1 MTTLKMM
8 NRKEIVKRYKEKLQ
22 VISSREYEKNQIVL
36 IGDCLIENLN
46 MEKHLN
52 GFTIYN
58 NGISGDTSEL
68 LISTLYKRAIKYKPS
83 KLFISVGSNDMG
95 FEKTS
100 VKDIYNN
107 IITIVEEV
115 KRRSKNTEIHILSV
129 IPVNPANMENINRE
143 YVDSR
148 DNHEINMLNYYL
160 KNYVRKNKLKYVDIT
175 KYLKND
181 FEQLNLDY
189 TLDGFHLN
197 EIGYNVVSEQIKV
210 YI

>member
-1 MTTLKMM
+1 
-8 NRKEIVKRYKEKLQ
+8 
-22 VISSREYEKNQIVL
+22 
-36 IGDCLIENLN
+36 
-46 MEKHLN
+46 
-52 GFTIYN
+52 
-58 NGISGDTSEL
+58 
-68 LISTLYKRAIKYKPS
+68 
-83 KLFISVGSNDMG
+83 MG

>member
-1 MTTLKMM
+1 M
-8 NRKEIVKRYKEKLQ
+8 
-22 VISSREYEKNQIVL
+22 
-36 IGDCLIENLN
+36 IENLEI
-46 MEKHLN
+46 EKQLN
-52 GFTIYN
+52 GIEIYN

-68 LISTLYKRAIKYKPS
+68 LINTLYKRAIKYKPN
-83 KLFISVGSNDMG
+83 KLFISIGSNDMG

-115 KRRSKNTEIHILSV
+115 KRRSKNTQIHIVSV
-129 IPVNPANMENINRE
+129 IPVNPAHMDIINRE

-148 DNHEINMLNYYL
+148 DNSEIVMLNYYL
-160 KNYVRKNKLKYVDIT
+160 KNYARKNGLKFVDIT

-181 FEQLNLDY
+181 FEQLDLNY
-189 TLDGFHLN
+189 TTDGFHLN
-197 EIGYNVVSEQIKV
+197 DIGYDVVTEQIKK

>member
-1 MTTLKMM
+1 M
-8 NRKEIVKRYKEKLQ
+8 NKKEMIKIYKEKLQ
-22 VISSREYEKNQIVL
+22 VISNREYEKNQIVL
-36 IGDCLIENLN
+36 IGDCLIENLDIG
-46 MEKHLN
+46 KHYN
-52 GFTIYN
+52 GLSIYN
-58 NGISGDTSEL
+58 NGISGDTTEL
-68 LISTLYKRAIKYKPS
+68 LISTLYKRAIKYKPK
-83 KLFISVGSNDMG
+83 KLFISIGSNDMG
-95 FEKTS
+95 FEKSS
-100 VKDIYNN
+100 VKDIYDN

-115 KRRSKNTEIHILSV
+115 KKRSKETEIHIVSV
-129 IPVNPANMENINRE
+129 IPVNPAIMDYINRE

-148 DNHEINMLNYYL
+148 DNHEISMLNYYL

-197 EIGYNVVSEQIKV
+197 EIGYNVVSEQIKI

>member
-1 MTTLKMM
+1 MM
-8 NRKEIVKRYKEKLQ
+8 NRKEIIKRYKEKLQ
-22 VISSREYEKNQIVL
+22 VISEREYDKNQIVL

-46 MEKHLN
+46 MEEHLN
-52 GFTIYN
+52 GKAIYN

-68 LISTLYKRAIKYKPS
+68 LISTLYKRAIKYKPN
-83 KLFISVGSNDMG
+83 KLFISIGSNDMG

-115 KRRSKNTEIHILSV
+115 KRRSKETEVHIVSV
-129 IPVNPANMENINRE
+129 IPVNPANMDNINRE

-148 DNHEINMLNYYL
+148 DNHEISMLNYYL
-160 KNYVRKNKLKYVDIT
+160 KNYVRKNKLKFVDIT

-181 FEQLNLDY
+181 FYQLDLNY
-189 TLDGFHLN
+189 TFDGFHLN
-197 EIGYNVVSEQIKV
+197 ETGYSVVSEQIK
-210 YI
+210 IHI

>member
-1 MTTLKMM
+1 M
-8 NRKEIVKRYKEKLQ
+8 NKKEMIKIYKEKLQ
-22 VISSREYEKNQIVL
+22 VISNREYEKNQIVL
-36 IGDCLIENLN
+36 IGDCLIENLDIG
-46 MEKHLN
+46 KQHN
-52 GFTIYN
+52 GLSIYN
-58 NGISGDTSEL
+58 NGISGDTTEL
-68 LISTLYKRAIKYKPS
+68 LISTLYKRAIKYKPK
-83 KLFISVGSNDMG
+83 KLFISIGSNDMG
-95 FEKTS
+95 FEKSS
-100 VKDIYNN
+100 VKDIYDN

-115 KRRSKNTEIHILSV
+115 KKRSKETEIHIVSV
-129 IPVNPANMENINRE
+129 IPVNPAIMDYINRE

-148 DNHEINMLNYYL
+148 DNHEISMLNYYL

-197 EIGYNVVSEQIKV
+197 EIGYNVVSEQIKI

>member
-1 MTTLKMM
+1 M
-8 NRKEIVKRYKEKLQ
+8 NKKEMIKIYKEKLQ
-22 VISSREYEKNQIVL
+22 VISNREYEKNQIVL
-36 IGDCLIENLN
+36 IGDCLIENLDIG
-46 MEKHLN
+46 KHYN
-52 GFTIYN
+52 GLSIYN
-58 NGISGDTSEL
+58 NGISGDTTEL
-68 LISTLYKRAIKYKPS
+68 LISTLYKRAIKYKPK
-83 KLFISVGSNDMG
+83 KLFISIGSNDLV
-95 FEKTS
+95 FEKSS
-100 VKDIYNN
+100 VKYIYYN

-115 KRRSKNTEIHILSV
+115 KKRSKETEIHIVSV
-129 IPVNPANMENINRE
+129 IPVNPAIMDYINRE

-148 DNHEINMLNYYL
+148 DNHEISMLNYYL

-197 EIGYNVVSEQIKV
+197 EIGYNVVSEQIKI

>member
-1 MTTLKMM
+1 M
-8 NRKEIVKRYKEKLQ
+8 NKNNAIKRYKEKLQ
-22 VISSREYEKNQIVL
+22 IISDREFEKNQIVL

-46 MEKHLN
+46 MEDSLN
-52 GFTIYN
+52 GKSIYN

-68 LISTLYKRAIKYKPS
+68 LIRTLYKRAIRYKPS
-83 KLFISVGSNDMG
+83 KLFISIGSNDMG

-107 IITIVEEV
+107 IITIIEEV
-115 KRRSKNTEIHILSV
+115 KRRSKDTEIYVLSV
-129 IPVNPANMENINRE
+129 LPVNPANMENINRE

-148 DNHEINMLNYYL
+148 DNREISMLNYYL
-160 KNYVRKNKLKYVDIT
+160 KNYVGKNKLKYVDIT
-175 KYLKND
+175 KYLKNN

-189 TLDGFHLN
+189 TFDGFHLN
-197 EIGYNVVSEQIKV
+197 DNGNSVVLEQIKI

>member
-1 MTTLKMM
+1 M
-8 NRKEIVKRYKEKLQ
+8 NKKEMIKIYKEKLQ
-22 VISSREYEKNQIVL
+22 VISNREYEKNQIVL
-36 IGDCLIENLN
+36 IGDCLIENLDIG
-46 MEKHLN
+46 KHYN
-52 GFTIYN
+52 GLSIYN
-58 NGISGDTSEL
+58 NGISGDTTEL
-68 LISTLYKRAIKYKPS
+68 LISTLYKRAIKYKPK
-83 KLFISVGSNDMG
+83 KLFISIGSNDMG
-95 FEKTS
+95 FEKSS
-100 VKDIYNN
+100 VKDIYDN

-115 KRRSKNTEIHILSV
+115 KKRSKDTEIHIVSV
-129 IPVNPANMENINRE
+129 IPVNPAIMDYINRE

-148 DNHEINMLNYYL
+148 DNHEISMLNYYL

-197 EIGYNVVSEQIKV
+197 EIGYNVVSEQIKI